1 METKRFIGNDTTRLF
16 ARIRRELGPDAVILS
31 TRTLHREGA
40 SPLVE
45 IIAAPPQAAS
55 TAEPLPLHLQ
65 QTVLEEA
72 LRRVETAPGVT
83 IADLEDLAAATAP
96 PGMPPAPT
104 PAPTFTPAP
113 PAPLPTRESRLLAAL
128 TDLGWDE
135 AAARAVINAA
145 PAAAEPRALVAAWLD
160 GCLASYP
167 PDGATAL
174 ISMQGPEGSGRT
186 TALLK
191 MALDCADAGRPAILV
206 AADGARA
213 GAHDAIR
220 ACAEALG
227 IPSHEVFRPGDL
239 VRVVSRAPRG
249 TCLFVDCPP
258 GAWAPPP
265 IPGVAHFAYLV
276 IPAHWQ
282 PAAIRP
288 ALEPLPLARFSG
300 AVITGVDLA
309 PSLAPALG
317 ILAESGLGL
326 AFLSAG
332 RDIARGIDIVEP
344 ATIAADLFPASPLA
358 AIA

>member
-45 IIAAPPQAAS
+45 IIAAPPEVAPA
-55 TAEPLPLHLQ
+55 AEPLPLHLQ
-65 QTVLEEA
+65 QTVIEEA
-72 LRRVETAPGVT
+72 LRRVETAPGVAV
-83 IADLEDLAAATAP
+83 ADLEELANAAPAP
-96 PGMPPAPT
+96 PEPQPHART
-104 PAPTFTPAP
+104 AFTPAP
-113 PAPLPTRESRLLAAL
+113 PAPAPTREARLLAAL
-128 TDLGWDE
+128 RDLGWDE
-135 AAARAVINAA
+135 AIARSVIDAA
-145 PAAAEPRALVAAWLD
+145 PAAAEPRALLEAWLD
-160 GCLASYP
+160 GCIASYP

-174 ISMQGPEGSGRT
+174 ITMQGPEGAGRT

-220 ACAEALG
+220 ACAEALA
-227 IPSHEVFRPGDL
+227 IPSHEVYRPGDL

-249 TCLFVDCPP
+249 ACLFIDCPAGP
-258 GAWAPPP
+258 WAPPP

-282 PAAIRP
+282 PAALRP
-288 ALEPLPLARFSG
+288 ALEPLPIARFSG
-300 AVITGVDLA
+300 AVISGVDLA
-309 PSLAPALG
+309 PSLASALG
-317 ILAESGLGL
+317 ILAETGLGL

-332 RDIARGIDIVEP
+332 RDIARGIDVVDPP
-344 ATIAADLFPASPLA
+344 AIAAALFPAPSLA